1 MHSTTGHP
9 YPPAHGLRRLRR
21 PHLRHLR
28 HPDRLGDG
36 ARHRAPARASRGD
49 RGTPDDDL
57 LARVAAL
64 EHEAETPGTPYRE
77 VLAIC
82 LRGVAT
88 QLGAS
93 VSDEQADAFGASV
106 ADWPP
111 FPDSGEALAR
121 LRRRFRLVTITNC
134 DDDLIA
140 ASERRMGVSFDIVVT
155 AQQVGRYKPDTAGFH
170 LAHAR
175 IERELGVPKERILH
189 VAQSLFHDHVPA
201 KSLGMQTVWIDRR
214 DGREG
219 GATPAAEPVEPDAR
233 FTKMEAFAADAV
245 PDAG

>member
-1 MHSTTGHP
+1 M
-9 YPPAHGLRRLRR
+9 
-21 PHLRHLR
+21 
-28 HPDRLGDG
+28 
-36 ARHRAPARASRGD
+36 
-49 RGTPDDDL
+49 
-57 LARVAAL
+57 
-64 EHEAETPGTPYRE
+64 
-77 VLAIC
+77 LAIC

-93 VSDEQADAFGASV
+93 VSDEQAEAFGASV

-214 DGREG
+214 NGREG
-219 GATPAAEPVEPDAR
+219 GATPAAEAVEPDAR
-233 FTKMEAFAADAV
+233 FTTMEAFAADAV
-245 PDAG
+245 PDAGTRPRDRSRAPRRRAAAPRATRGRAPRPPSGRDGRPRSHTAPRSPPRDCARAGRAAGR